1 MTVST
6 WAAVGFLAL
15 VTVQRV
21 LETFARWRTIPGK
34 QQMRWSFYAFFSL
47 HTLIIIGALVEFLLV
62 RKALLWWWSAV
73 GFVLYIV
80 SVALRNVAIR
90 TLGRFWSLHVEIRSE
105 HKLVREGVYRY
116 IRHPAYAAIIL
127 EVLSI
132 PMVVN
137 AWWTVLF
144 AAITYLPLLGLRLRL
159 EEKALLEKLGEHYR
173 QYQSEAGALLPKWST
188 IRKALASL
196 R

>member
-6 WAAVGFLAL
+6 WIAVGFLVL

-21 LETFARWRTIPGK
+21 LETFARWQTIPGK
-34 QQMRWSFYAFFSL
+34 QQMRWSFYTLFSL
-47 HTLIIIGALVEFLLV
+47 HTLIIIGALLEFLLV
-62 RKALLWWWSAV
+62 RKTLLWWWSAV

-80 SVALRNVAIR
+80 SVVLRNVAIR
-90 TLGRFWSLHVEIRSE
+90 TLGGFWSLHVEIRSE
-105 HKLVREGVYRY
+105 HELVREGVYRF
-116 IRHPAYAAIIL
+116 IRHPAYAAITL

-144 AAITYLPLLGLRLRL
+144 AAITYLPLLGLRLRF
-159 EEKALLEKLGEHYR
+159 EEKALLEKFGEHYR

-188 IRKALASL
+188 IRKVLVSL